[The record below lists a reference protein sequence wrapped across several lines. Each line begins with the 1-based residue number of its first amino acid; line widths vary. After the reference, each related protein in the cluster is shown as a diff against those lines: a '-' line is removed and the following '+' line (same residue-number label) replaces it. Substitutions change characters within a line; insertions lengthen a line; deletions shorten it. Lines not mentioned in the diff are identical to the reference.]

1 MFTFC
6 IRLLCSAMTL
16 NNSEEWSD
24 EIWSSLT
31 ESAVTKNCSYSK
43 CWLSKVP
50 SSPIPAEKIKGCVQC
65 YKCSPSSNTLCS
77 RNFQKVKLR
86 LDFVEIWS
94 FHRHSDFTWNPIMA
108 ISKCPKMSFLP
119 ILVVLNFDF
128 SKFEQLSSPKFE
140 KIQYS
145 ESLKLPKM
153 TFIDLLSLH

>member
-24 EIWSSLT
+24 EIWSLLT

-50 SSPIPAEKIKGCVQC
+50 SSPIPAAKIKGCVQC
-65 YKCSPSSNTLCS
+65 YKYSPPSNTLCS

-86 LDFVEIWS
+86 LNFIEIWS
-94 FHRHSDFTWNPIMA
+94 FYCHSNFTWNTVLA
-108 ISKCPKMSFLP
+108 NSKGPKMSFLA
-119 ILVVLNFDF
+119 ILETLNFEF
-128 SKFEQLSSPKFE
+128 W
-140 KIQYS
+140 
-145 ESLKLPKM
+145 
-153 TFIDLLSLH
+153 